1 MTEIMN
7 KEMAQAIFF
16 VIFHFSAHD
25 MCMRKKGRRYI
36 ELDPLAPY
44 VEDEEEEK
52 TFNKLDIL
60 SLK

>member
-1 MTEIMN
+1 
-7 KEMAQAIFF
+7 
-16 VIFHFSAHD
+16 
-25 MCMRKKGRRYI
+25 MRKKGRRYI